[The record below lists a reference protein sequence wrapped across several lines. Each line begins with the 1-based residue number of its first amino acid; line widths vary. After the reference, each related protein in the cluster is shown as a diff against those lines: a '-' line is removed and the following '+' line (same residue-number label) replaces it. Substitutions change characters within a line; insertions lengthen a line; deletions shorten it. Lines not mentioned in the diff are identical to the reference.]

1 MISLICF
8 FLFSMFLTLNTALFN
23 TCQISK
29 ASTELASQSTLTSLD
44 ILILDIRDVTN
55 LIEEGDNKT
64 AIVILKSAGKEA
76 RKVKEFDASTKK
88 SVDKRIKIGIK
99 LLKQNKNDEALDL
112 LQTAIDELI
121 EAGLAV
127 PEDFE

>member
-1 MISLICF
+1 MKSLICL
-8 FLFSMFLTLNTALFN
+8 FLFSMFLTLNTALFS
-23 TCQISK
+23 TCQMSK
-29 ASTELASQSTLTSLD
+29 ASTELASQSTLTPLD

-64 AIVILKSAGKEA
+64 AI
-76 RKVKEFDASTKK
+76 
-88 SVDKRIKIGIK
+88 
-99 LLKQNKNDEALDL
+99 
-112 LQTAIDELI
+112 DELI

>member
-1 MISLICF
+1 MKSLICF
-8 FLFSMFLTLNTALFN
+8 FLFSMFLTLNMALFS

-29 ASTELASQSTLTSLD
+29 ASTELASQSTLTPLD
-44 ILILDIRDVTN
+44 ILILDIRDVRN

-64 AIVILKSAGKEA
+64 ATVILKSAGKEA

-88 SVDKRIKIGIK
+88 SVDKRIKTGIK

-127 PEDFE
+127 LEDFE